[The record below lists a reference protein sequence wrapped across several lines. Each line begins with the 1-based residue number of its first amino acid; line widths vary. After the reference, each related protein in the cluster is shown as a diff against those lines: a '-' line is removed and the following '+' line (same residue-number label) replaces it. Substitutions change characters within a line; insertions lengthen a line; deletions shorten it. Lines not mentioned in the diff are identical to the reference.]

1 MSVPTCSSG
10 SCSTDSRCGSGSAA
24 PAGSRGPG
32 RRSQEPRPLPVIPV
46 QHDGARYLVSTRGEA
61 QWVRNLRAA
70 GEARIGD
77 ELVRATELPVPER
90 APVIAAYRAVA
101 GRTVE
106 RYFADV
112 PAPDDHPVFHVE

>member
-1 MSVPTCSSG
+1 M
-10 SCSTDSRCGSGSAA
+10 
-24 PAGSRGPG
+24 
-32 RRSQEPRPLPVIPV
+32 PVIPV
-46 QHDGARYLVSTRGEA
+46 EHDGAGYLVSTRGEA

-112 PAPDDHPVFHVE
+112 PAPDDHPVFHVEPTA